1 MEGMSELVQ
10 LGAVHPESSVPPDP
24 SPPSGSA
31 PPSHPSR
38 TARPSHTVLW
48 LQLVT
53 LAWMLVECGVS
64 LYAAN
69 MAHSAALLAFGSDS
83 LVELLSAS
91 LVLAQYIP
99 GIGIAERRAS
109 RIAGGLLYLLAL
121 VVAATAIAALALR
134 AKPETSPIGMAI
146 TVAALLAMPVLAWL
160 KRREARRTNQVA
172 LAADAVQS
180 ATCAYLAFI
189 TLVGLAINAVFH
201 IAWIDSAAA
210 LLAVPIL
217 IKEGRAAWR
226 GGNCACC

>member
-1 MEGMSELVQ
+1 MAELVQ
-10 LGAVHPESSVPPDP
+10 LGAVQTESSVPPQR
-24 SPPSGSA
+24 SQ
-31 PPSHPSR
+31 
-38 TARPSHTVLW
+38 TVLW

-69 MAHSAALLAFGSDS
+69 MARSTALLAFGSDS

-91 LVLAQYIP
+91 LVLALCIP

-109 RIAGGLLYLLAL
+109 RIAGGLLFLLAL
-121 VVAATAIAALALR
+121 VVATTAIAALVLR
-134 AKPETSPIGMAI
+134 VKPEASLIGMAI
-146 TVAALLAMPVLAWL
+146 TVAALVAMPVLGYL
-160 KRREARRTNQVA
+160 KRREARRTNHVA

-189 TLVGLAINAVFH
+189 TLVGLAVNAVFH
-201 IAWIDSAAA
+201 VAWIDSAAA

-217 IKEGRAAWR
+217 ISEGRSAWR
-226 GGNCACC
+226 GHTCACC